1 MVRYSRITV
10 RMWMER
16 LVRWNMGG
24 IKQHNTVVILERK
37 IKLNK
42 YEYKVQ
48 AFNFETLRNENNDAV
63 NKKKNIPSLSLER

>member
-48 AFNFETLRNENNDAV
+48 AFNFETLRNEN
-63 NKKKNIPSLSLER
+63 KLR